1 MQNQLYDRDFNLWVE
16 QMAIA
21 VKNRDSEA
29 MDWGNLLE
37 EIEDKGA

>member
-1 MQNQLYDRDFNLWVE
+1 MQDQLYDRDFYLWVE

-21 VKNRDSEA
+21 VRNRDLET

-37 EIEDKGA
+37 EIE